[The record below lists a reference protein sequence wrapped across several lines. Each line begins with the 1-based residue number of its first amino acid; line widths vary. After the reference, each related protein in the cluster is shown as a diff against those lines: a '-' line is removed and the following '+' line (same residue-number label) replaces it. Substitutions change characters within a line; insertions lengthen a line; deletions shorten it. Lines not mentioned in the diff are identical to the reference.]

1 MRMKKR
7 GILLINLGTPKE
19 ATPQEVKK
27 YLRVFLSDK
36 RVIKTHPLIWQ
47 PVLQGIILNTR
58 PKKSAE
64 LYQSIWTN
72 EGFPLLNYTLA
83 QRDNVSKL
91 FPDWEVEIGMSY
103 SEPTIEQALD
113 NLLQKGVEDLTI
125 VPMYPQYSGTT
136 VGSVFDSVMRYFIG
150 TDKIITMRFI
160 RSYFDNEL
168 YISYY
173 AEKIKES
180 LLHHK
185 IEAVVLSYH
194 GIPVSYV
201 SDGDTYPKECEV
213 TTQKIKEKV
222 GGDVS
227 FIQTYQSKFG
237 PNEWLTP
244 ATDATLKDLP
254 NQGIENVLVVAPG
267 FVVDCLETIEELEE
281 ENKGYFLEN
290 GGKEFIYLPPFNADM
305 AFAEIV
311 RDIVTN

>member
-1 MRMKKR
+1 M
-7 GILLINLGTPKE
+7 
-19 ATPQEVKK
+19 
-27 YLRVFLSDK
+27 
-36 RVIKTHPLIWQ
+36 
-47 PVLQGIILNTR
+47 
-58 PKKSAE
+58 
-64 LYQSIWTN
+64 
-72 EGFPLLNYTLA
+72 
-83 QRDNVSKL
+83 
-91 FPDWEVEIGMSY
+91 
-103 SEPTIEQALD
+103 
-113 NLLQKGVEDLTI
+113 
-125 VPMYPQYSGTT
+125 
-136 VGSVFDSVMRYFIG
+136 
-150 TDKIITMRFI
+150 
-160 RSYFDNEL
+160 
-168 YISYY
+168 
-173 AEKIKES
+173 
-180 LLHHK
+180 LHHK
-185 IEAVVLSYH
+185 VDAVVLSYH

-201 SDGDTYPKECEV
+201 SDGDTYPKECEI